1 MITNE
6 AVTYLDTDLEP
17 LELSKEQENV
27 VIARMKKLAKDPEY
41 DFANALELV
50 HKSYQQQ
57 DWERQKVIGD
67 LVRPSPPDRAAWTQ
81 YEKFIQLAVKLLSKY
96 RGVNGLWRSE
106 RYDTVP
112 TNQRASMGSMA
123 ASRIKNETIMKQ
135 VKTPMIVEAV
145 HKCNTL
151 EQLVGSVN
159 KVLRE
164 CTNGLY
170 TVELIEKTNN
180 QLWLVVRDEIQL
192 PVEVIKLEC
201 HV

>member
-1 MITNE
+1 MRVDE
-6 AVTYLDTDLEP
+6 AVTYMDSDLEP

-27 VIARMKKLAKDPEY
+27 VIARMKKLAKDPAY

-67 LVRPSPPDRAAWTQ
+67 LVRPSPPDRAAWEQ

-112 TNQRASMGSMA
+112 VNQRASMGSMA
-123 ASRIKNETIMKQ
+123 AARIKAES
-135 VKTPMIVEAV
+135 VKRQIRTPMILEAV
-145 HKCNTL
+145 QSCLTV
-151 EQLVGSVN
+151 EQLVGSINRAV
-159 KVLRE
+159 RE
-164 CTNGLY
+164 CTNGAY
-170 TVELIEKTNN
+170 SVELIDIRDNR
-180 QLWLVVRDEIQL
+180 LWVIVRDEINL
-192 PVEVIKLEC
+192 PVEVIKLDC
-201 HV
+201 NV